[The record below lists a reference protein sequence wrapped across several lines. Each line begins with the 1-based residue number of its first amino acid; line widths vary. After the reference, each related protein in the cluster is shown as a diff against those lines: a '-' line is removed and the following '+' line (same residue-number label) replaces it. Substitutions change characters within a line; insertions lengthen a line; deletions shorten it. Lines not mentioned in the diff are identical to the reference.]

1 MDHLQAMRVFTR
13 VVDANSFTLAAD
25 SLGMPR
31 ATVSTIIRKLEKHLG
46 ARLLNRSTRRLSLTP
61 DGASYYERCTGILA
75 DVDDAESSFRD
86 RARGPRGRLRI
97 DAPPYLARLVLM
109 PRLCEFH
116 RRYPDI
122 ELVVGMSDRV
132 VDMVQEA
139 VDCVLRIGELRDS
152 TLIAKRI
159 GVFRTLT
166 CAAPSYIE
174 RYGKPERIEDLGRH
188 RAVNYFLARTG
199 RTVDW
204 SFQVDGEI
212 VNVPMKSSLSV
223 NDAEACVSAGLS
235 GFGMIQPPRYMVE
248 PYLDSG
254 ELIEVLEPWAPPP
267 MPISIVY
274 QQSRHLSSKVHVF
287 VDWITEV
294 FQGCVLMEKCR
305 GNYPLDQDCRFA
317 CEGAMTNGLQEIMER
332 QNLLESAF

>member
-13 VVDANSFTLAAD
+13 VVDANSFTQAAD

-31 ATVSTIIRKLEKHLG
+31 ATVSTLVRKLEKYLG
-46 ARLLNRSTRRLSLTP
+46 TRLLNRSTRRLSLTP
-61 DGASYYERCTGILA
+61 DGASYYERCIGILA
-75 DVDDAESSFRD
+75 DVEDAESSFRD
-86 RARGPRGRLRI
+86 RARGPRGLLRI
-97 DAPPYLARLVLM
+97 DAPPFLGRQVLV

-116 RRYPDI
+116 HRYPDI

-139 VDCVLRIGELRDS
+139 VDCALRIGELQDS
-152 TLIAKRI
+152 TLVAKRI

-204 SFQVDGEI
+204 SFLVNGEI

-223 NDAEACVSAGLS
+223 NDAEACISAGLG
-235 GFGMIQPPRYMVE
+235 GFGMIQPPRYMVA

-254 ELIEVLEPWAPPP
+254 ELIEVLEPWAPSP

-294 FQGCVLMEKCR
+294 FQGCALMEKCR
-305 GNYPLDQDCRFA
+305 GDYPLDQDCRFA
-317 CEGAMTNGLQEIMER
+317 CEGEMSNGLQEIMAR
-332 QNLLESAF
+332 QNLLESVF